1 MKTRGQ
7 IEAVITKAIMQK
19 TCENENRPRSIGSK
33 RSRGLELFSAFIIA
47 AVLINCNTAA
57 PIPTAAP
64 NPTATPSPTTHRE
77 TVTVDAGTVSSVT
90 ITLKAL
96 NRVEVEIS
104 VRSGSGKDIDFWVTG
119 PANETIVKKTRV
131 REQRSFS
138 FIASTSGNYSLNF
151 GNTFTSRVTK
161 VVATSHTIFWR

>member
-7 IEAVITKAIMQK
+7 IEAVITEAIMQK
-19 TCENENRPRSIGSK
+19 TCEHENRPRSIGSK
-33 RSRGLELFSAFIIA
+33 RSRGLELFSVFIIA
-47 AVLINCNTAA
+47 SVLINCNTAA

-64 NPTATPSPTTHRE
+64 NPTATPSPTTHKE
-77 TVTVDAGTVSSVT
+77 TVTVDPGAVSSVT

-96 NRVEVEIS
+96 NRVEGEIR
-104 VRSGSGKDIDFWVTG
+104 VRGGLGNDIDFWITD
-119 PANETIVKKTRV
+119 PANVTIVNPARI

-138 FIASTSGNYSLNF
+138 FKATTSGNYILNF

-161 VVATSHTIFWR
+161 VVATSHTVFWR